1 MKKIDPLQKKEEK
14 VFGVLDKDEI
24 RKKNERAKFGMLTGV
39 LLMSEGG
46 DDKDEKKKRFR
57 EDSQEKWER
66 K

>member
-1 MKKIDPLQKKEEK
+1 MRKIDPLQKKEEK

-46 DDKDEKKKRFR
+46 DDKDDKKKRFR
-57 EDSQEKWER
+57 EDS
-66 K
+66 

>member
-1 MKKIDPLQKKEEK
+1 MMMKKIDPLQKKEEK

-46 DDKDEKKKRFR
+46 DDKDDKKKRFR
-57 EDSQEKWER
+57 EDS
-66 K
+66 

>member
-1 MKKIDPLQKKEEK
+1 MRKIDPLQKKEEK

-57 EDSQEKWER
+57 EDS
-66 K
+66 

>member
-1 MKKIDPLQKKEEK
+1 
-14 VFGVLDKDEI
+14 VLDKDEI

-57 EDSQEKWER
+57 EDS
-66 K
+66 

>member
-46 DDKDEKKKRFR
+46 DDKDDKKKRFR
-57 EDSQEKWER
+57 EDS
-66 K
+66 

>member
-1 MKKIDPLQKKEEK
+1 MMMRKIDPLQKKEEK

-46 DDKDEKKKRFR
+46 DDKDDKKKRFR
-57 EDSQEKWER
+57 EDS
-66 K
+66 

>member
-1 MKKIDPLQKKEEK
+1 MMKKIDPLQKKEEK

-46 DDKDEKKKRFR
+46 DDKDDKKKRFR
-57 EDSQEKWER
+57 EDS
-66 K
+66 

>member
-1 MKKIDPLQKKEEK
+1 MMRKIDPLQKKEEK

-57 EDSQEKWER
+57 EDS
-66 K
+66 

>member
-1 MKKIDPLQKKEEK
+1 MMRKIDPLQKKEEK

-46 DDKDEKKKRFR
+46 DDKDDKKKRFR
-57 EDSQEKWER
+57 EDS
-66 K
+66 